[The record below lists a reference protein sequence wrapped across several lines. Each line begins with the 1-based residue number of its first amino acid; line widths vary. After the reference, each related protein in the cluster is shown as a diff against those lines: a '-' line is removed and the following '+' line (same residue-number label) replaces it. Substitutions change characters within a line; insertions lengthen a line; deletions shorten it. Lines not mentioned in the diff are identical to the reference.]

1 MCRLT
6 LLRAAVIQLLERKTR
21 GNESYWSISRKCT
34 CRRRKRGREAHLLPW
49 RGPSPFPTVFPLPR
63 KDGDEAFRRQERAFG
78 ETQKGLLLLPGL
90 AGCRFPFFA
99 ARRGMVFNTLAVER
113 RLSPR
118 QSSLRRRRCW
128 RRDED
133 IFPGLAFPHSLYGKT
148 FVFAPSV
155 RHTPAHSTL

>member
-1 MCRLT
+1 MVDLSEVHMQKTEEGKRGSPS
-6 LLRAAVIQLLERKTR
+6 ALEGPFSFPYCISAPEKGWRRGLPQTRESVR
-21 GNESYWSISRKCT
+21 GNTKGSPSSSGF
-34 CRRRKRGREAHLLPW
+34 GRLP
-49 RGPSPFPTVFPLPR
+49 L
-63 KDGDEAFRRQERAFG
+63 
-78 ETQKGLLLLPGL
+78 
-90 AGCRFPFFA
+90 PFFA